1 MEDILKR
8 GRESFYKT
16 MQSQNI
22 EWNLIDSGVVQED
35 FHKPLPPKKEK
46 ELKEKVKSR
55 QYI

>member
-8 GRESFYKT
+8 GREGFYKT

-22 EWNLIDSGVVQED
+22 EWNLIDAGVVQED
-35 FHKPLPPKKEK
+35 FYKPLPPKKEK